1 VKHSPSENSCAV
13 KMNRLSAAGCQD
25 IVSFGNQLDLDCV
38 FIGPDIFSKYIANI
52 QGINNTFF
60 K

>member
-1 VKHSPSENSCAV
+1 MTCINYVKHSPGENSCAV

-38 FIGPDIFSKYIANI
+38 FIGPIFSKYIANI
-52 QGINNTFF
+52 W
-60 K
+60 

>member
-1 VKHSPSENSCAV
+1 MKHRHSENSCAV
-13 KMNRLSAAGCQD
+13 KMNRLSAAGYQD

-38 FIGPDIFSKYIANI
+38 FIGPVFSKYIANI
-52 QGINNTFF
+52 QGINNTLF